1 MEEANLSSRF
11 AGTIRLFG
19 EDGFGRLQRAH
30 ICVVGVGGVGSW
42 AVETLARSG
51 VGMLTLIDG
60 DVVVESNINRQL
72 PALESNLGK
81 PKVSVLA
88 QRIADINPEIDPTRI
103 AICDLSRTQQ
113 EPLLAKVRKRLRSQ
127 YGFTRNPK
135 NKFGI
140 DAVYSLEPVRYPA
153 TATGDDVAQ
162 TQQAG
167 FGTTMAVTA
176 SFGMAAASYVM
187 RRIAG
192 I

>member
-1 MEEANLSSRF
+1 MGEEANLSSRF

-72 PALESNLGK
+72 PALESSLGK

-88 QRIADINPEIDPTRI
+88 QRIAEINPECRVSAVQQFMTPDNMAALIGENRFDFVIDAIDSVRDKTALIAYCRDHGVQLITVGGAGGQIDPTRI
-103 AICDLSRTQQ
+103 AICDL
-113 EPLLAKVRKRLRSQ
+113 
-127 YGFTRNPK
+127 
-135 NKFGI
+135 
-140 DAVYSLEPVRYPA
+140 
-153 TATGDDVAQ
+153 
-162 TQQAG
+162 
-167 FGTTMAVTA
+167 
-176 SFGMAAASYVM
+176 
-187 RRIAG
+187 
-192 I
+192 

>member
-1 MEEANLSSRF
+1 MMEEANLSSRF

-88 QRIADINPEIDPTRI
+88 QRIAEINPECRVS
-103 AICDLSRTQQ
+103 AVQ
-113 EPLLAKVRKRLRSQ
+113 
-127 YGFTRNPK
+127 
-135 NKFGI
+135 KFMTP
-140 DAVYSLEPVRYPA
+140 DNM
-153 TATGDDVAQ
+153 TALIG
-162 TQQAG
+162 
-167 FGTTMAVTA
+167 
-176 SFGMAAASYVM
+176 
-187 RRIAG
+187 
-192 I
+192 